1 MSKKKE
7 TTPKGKGV
15 ASDNTDKSNDS
26 ISEAG
31 TKVKKNL
38 TMESSVKTIA
48 IKCYDEQLGMT
59 WDEFKKIAERIDKS
73 GYEINSIAH
82 DDDFLNND
90 VFDPDREKTHYHILM
105 RTRDNTARKVKTYLK
120 MLQIN
125 FRPGLDDDLFKKDGV
140 TTVGSWARY
149 SLYLIHGTEEA
160 IKDGKKPYRIEDIV
174 SNSSYDELVKLL
186 GGEKHRVNG
195 IKMTNDL
202 GDELAKE
209 AYEVGKNL
217 KDFDVWFDEL
227 PYNVRIRNSDVKEW
241 KRMYNRGMEETLT
254 DPNKT
259 AINKLCI
266 FISGPANVGKS
277 YASRYALGNKK
288 ILDVSGLKTG
298 KFDSLNSSIEA
309 IMIDD
314 DTSSNLLQLCDNRIC
329 KMYRRSSDNRLF
341 CGDTVIVTSNLT
353 FFQWYCKCNNIV
365 RNEECDLRPEEKDTY
380 EATKSRF
387 YVCRVGMS
395 CKSVGKRV
403 LKVDSPSTRGTKDDQ
418 LSRKKRFLEFRKL
431 FEESLNSYAPVDNE
445 VDYNDLDEA
454 YLNNEDEY
462 KEACDIVKASE
473 LVCGNKSIPDELKSI
488 GAELKRM
495 RDRVK
500 LSVYDEYIAHIKT
513 SILFYEQKFEGDMS
527 ISEYVEL
534 DKNNPFKD
542 EETVA

>member
-7 TTPKGKGV
+7 TTPKVKGV

-73 GYEINSIAH
+73 VYEINSIAH

-288 ILDVSGLKTG
+288 ILDISGQKTG

-329 KMYRRSSDNRLF
+329 KLYRRNSDNRLF
-341 CGDTVIVTSNLT
+341 CGDTVVVTSNLT
-353 FFQWYCKCNNIV
+353 FLQWYCKCNNIV
-365 RNEECDLRPEEKDTY
+365 RNEEYDLRPEERDTY
-380 EATKSRF
+380 YDTKSRF
-387 YVCRVGMS
+387 YICSIKEGHHYKDGDMS
-395 CKSVGKRV
+395 KDGTKV
-403 LKVDSPSTRGTKDDQ
+403 LWVDSPSTRGTKADQ
-418 LSRKKRFLEFRKL
+418 LERKDKFISFFDKFNECMA
-431 FEESLNSYAPVDNE
+431 SYTDKNNY
-445 VDYNDLDEA
+445 VDYSDLNKRLGCDAGNIESGFVKTNIDYNKLGDLDEE
-454 YLNNEDEY
+454 LEED
-462 KEACDIVKASE
+462 
-473 LVCGNKSIPDELKSI
+473 N
-488 GAELKRM
+488 
-495 RDRVK
+495 
-500 LSVYDEYIAHIKT
+500 
-513 SILFYEQKFEGDMS
+513 FQ
-527 ISEYVEL
+527 
-534 DKNNPFKD
+534 
-542 EETVA
+542 